1 MTDEQLT
8 ERYFERASI
17 MEFDGGMTRIQAT
30 KSCFAVLE
38 KWCEKVGRKVPD
50 AIRDDLTNINKDMEA
65 NGKRETYGRKTETTK
80 GT

>member
-1 MTDEQLT
+1 MGRAVTDEALA
-8 ERYFERASI
+8 ERFLERAAI

-50 AIRDDLTNINKDMEA
+50 AIRDDFTN
-65 NGKRETYGRKTETTK
+65 TTK
-80 GT
+80 GIRK